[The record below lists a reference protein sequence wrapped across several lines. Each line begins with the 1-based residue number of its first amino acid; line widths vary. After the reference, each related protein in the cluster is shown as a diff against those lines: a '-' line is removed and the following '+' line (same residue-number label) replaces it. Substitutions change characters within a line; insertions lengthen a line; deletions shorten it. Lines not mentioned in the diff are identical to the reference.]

1 MEDVTPYY
9 TEDSLSSTF
18 HDLLAE
24 LEPGCAKAMALY
36 LVCATLAQRKF
47 LNWGFG
53 SCRLASH

>member
-24 LEPGCAKAMALY
+24 LEPGCKGDGALPEP
-36 LVCATLAQRKF
+36 AQ
-47 LNWGFG
+47 
-53 SCRLASH
+53 H